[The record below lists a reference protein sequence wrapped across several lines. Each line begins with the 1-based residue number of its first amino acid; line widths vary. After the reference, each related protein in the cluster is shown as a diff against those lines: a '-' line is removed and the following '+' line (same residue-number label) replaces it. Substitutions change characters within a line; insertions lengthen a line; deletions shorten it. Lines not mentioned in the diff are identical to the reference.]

1 MQEKIM
7 MQVTLC
13 MYNTFEDKAVW
24 VDLLDFWGGKPA
36 NVATPSAPVPGVT
49 GRWGVAKH
57 SLMSVNLFC
66 LQALFCVSSLP
77 LL

>member
-36 NVATPSAPVPGVT
+36 NTPM
-49 GRWGVAKH
+49 W
-57 SLMSVNLFC
+57 L
-66 LQALFCVSSLP
+66 LP
-77 LL
+77 LPLFLVSRGDGVLLSIV